1 LKIVP
6 TINRGLAIK
15 GKKSQGG
22 EASSQKM
29 TMRLD
34 WVDKLNWEVI
44 VVEDKR
50 ITAVCFAGGK
60 IVVATRILELFHTDD
75 EIAAIL
81 AHEVCTCVC

>member
-6 TINRGLAIK
+6 AINRGLAIK
-15 GKKSQGG
+15 RNKSQGG
-22 EASSQKM
+22 EASSQ
-29 TMRLD
+29 RLD

-50 ITAVCFAGGK
+50 ITAVCYSGGGK
-60 IVVATRILELFHTDD
+60 IVVSMRILELFRTDE

-81 AHEVCTCVC
+81 AHEVRTCVC